1 MTHPVRRPHRRLA
14 AAMSGLLALSAGAL
28 AAADPARA
36 DGPDHLFFGAGV
48 SGVLDDD
55 QDAMFEAEFRPGFR
69 LGDGLIAEDLGI
81 APMIGGFVT
90 TAGAAY
96 GYGGF
101 GVEWVIDDSYVVMPF
116 TGVGL
121 YNRGDGPHLG
131 SYVEFRS
138 GLELGYRFD
147 NEMQI
152 GLTAAHLSN
161 AGIGDSNPGLEVITL
176 RFGLPLGGPGD

>member
-1 MTHPVRRPHRRLA
+1 MTETLRRPLRRLA
-14 AAMSGLLALSAGAL
+14 ACFGVLSAVAAPAVPAL
-28 AAADPARA
+28 A

-55 QDAMFEAEFRPGFR
+55 QDVLFEVEFRPGFR
-69 LGDGLIAEDLGI
+69 LGDGLIADGLAI
-81 APMIGGFVT
+81 APMVGGFVT

-101 GVEWVIDDSYVVMPF
+101 GIEWLVDDHFVVMPF
-116 TGVGL
+116 TGFGI
-121 YNRGDGPHLG
+121 YNRGDGPNLG
-131 SYVEFRS
+131 SYAEFRS

-161 AGIGDSNPGLEVITL
+161 ASIGDSNPGLEVITL

>member
-1 MTHPVRRPHRRLA
+1 MTHALRRPLRRLA
-14 AAMSGLLALSAGAL
+14 ALVGAGLATLVP
-28 AAADPARA
+28 AAPAAA
-36 DGPDHLFFGAGV
+36 DGPDHLFLGAGV

-55 QDAMFEAEFRPGFR
+55 QDALFEAEFRPGLR
-69 LGDGLIAEDLGI
+69 IGDGLIAEDLGI

-101 GVEWVIDDSYVVMPF
+101 GIEWLIDDSYVVMPF
-116 TGVGL
+116 TGIGL
-121 YNRGDGPHLG
+121 YNRGDGPNLG

-138 GLELGYRFD
+138 GLELGYRFEND
-147 NEMQI
+147 MQL

-161 AGIGDSNPGLEVITL
+161 AGIGDSNPGLEIITV
-176 RFGLPLGGPGD
+176 RFGIPLGGSLD